1 MDKRLITIEDVIRAL
16 EELKLIHTPQ
26 TPITVED
33 ERSRNQYM
41 IREIYFDPNTKK
53 VVIR

>member
-1 MDKRLITIEDVIRAL
+1 MDNQLITLEQVISAL

-33 ERSRNQYM
+33 EKSRNQYM